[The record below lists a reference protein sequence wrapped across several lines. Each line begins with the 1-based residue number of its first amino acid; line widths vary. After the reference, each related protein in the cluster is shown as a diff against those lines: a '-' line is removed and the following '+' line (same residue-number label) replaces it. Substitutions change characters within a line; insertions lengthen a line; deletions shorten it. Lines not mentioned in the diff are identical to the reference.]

1 MTVFDEELQRLNEKI
16 LTMSCLVEEAIK
28 NSIHALTD
36 RNNLLAWNVIDKEHL
51 IDAFDV
57 EIDEAC
63 IRLIALRQPKAVDLR
78 FITTAMKVTSELER
92 MGDMAVNI
100 AVRATELNDEP
111 ELKPYIDIPKMS
123 DIARGMTR
131 DVLDAFVRRDAQLA
145 AAVIAKDDEIDG
157 LKVEVLRELSL
168 LTAQDPS
175 RVNRAMKISFV
186 AHYLERIADHAT
198 NIAEMLIY
206 LVKGKIV
213 KHADLTPE
221 NKE

>member
-1 MTVFDEELQRLNEKI
+1 MTIFDEELQHLNVKI
-16 LTMSCLVEEAIK
+16 LRMGFLVAEAIR
-28 NSIHALTD
+28 NAVHALKD
-36 RNNLLAWNVIDKEHL
+36 RSSALARKVIDDEPL
-51 IDAFDV
+51 VDAFDV

-63 IRLIALRQPKAVDLR
+63 IRLIALRQPKAIDLR

-92 MGDMAVNI
+92 MGDLAVNI
-100 AVRATELNDEP
+100 ANRATELNEES
-111 ELKPYIDIPKMS
+111 ELKPYIDIPKMGK
-123 DIARGMTR
+123 IARGMTR
-131 DVLDAFVRRDAQLA
+131 DVLNAFVSRDAQLA
-145 AAVIAKDDEIDG
+145 ADVIARDDEIDD

-175 RVNRAMKISFV
+175 MANRAMKISFV

-206 LVKGKIV
+206 LVQGRIV
-213 KHADLTPE
+213 KHADLKPE